1 MKDFNNF
8 EPYIEAACRT
18 IFDLI
23 QLKGFSLNTLV
34 ILYRHFLTLLP
45 PFSDED
51 LQCGPGC
58 GYCCHLKVTVSAAEA
73 LIILGYLH
81 RHDRQSLY
89 NELINSLNEPFAQRA
104 ITDNSKTTPCL
115 FLDKSTLLCS
125 IYEVR
130 PFTCRAYH
138 SLDVL
143 QCKTGYLNNTD
154 IGIPCYPDFKRSR
167 ELYSV
172 AFERALAQ
180 LGLQSA
186 QFELSSTIGL
196 FLQSPGLVKQW
207 AQGEPVLPLPPGL
220 FINTIPDPNPFFLCD
235 NR

>member
-1 MKDFNNF
+1 M
-8 EPYIEAACRT
+8 
-18 IFDLI
+18 I

-34 ILYRHFLTLLP
+34 ILYQHFLTLLP
-45 PFSDED
+45 PFAEDE
-51 LQCGPGC
+51 LHCRPGC
-58 GYCCHLKVTVSAAEA
+58 GYCCHLKVSVSIAEA
-73 LIILGYLH
+73 LIILDYL
-81 RHDRQSLY
+81 REHDRQQLY
-89 NELINSLNEPFAQRA
+89 KELIKSLNEPFAQRA
-104 ITDNSKTTPCL
+104 VADNSWWVKNTIPCL

-130 PFTCRAYH
+130 PFSCRAYH
-138 SLDVL
+138 SLDAL
-143 QCKTGYLNNTD
+143 RCKTGYFNRTE
-154 IGIPCYPDFKRSR
+154 IGIPCYLDFKRSR

-207 AQGEPVLPLPPGL
+207 AQGEPVLPL
-220 FINTIPDPNPFFLCD
+220 I
-235 NR
+235 